1 MKDLNELQI
10 FSVLAREMNFTRTA
24 EALEISKAAVSR
36 AISSLEERLATRLLE
51 RTTRRLRLT
60 EAGEIYLIYAKR
72 CMEEADFAE
81 AAVSR
86 LAEQPRGTLRVAMPV
101 TLARSSIAPKL
112 AQFLKTYPELR
123 IEITLRGGQID
134 PIAERVDLVLQTTRP
149 EVDAQT
155 IQKRLAIIEMGIYAC
170 RRYLETAPALRAP
183 QDLTQ
188 HSCLTMTTVREGTI
202 WCLSKGGKVDEVR
215 LRGRVSVGD
224 PVVHRQL
231 CVDGVGIAILPDW
244 LVRDDVGRK
253 RLIRVLPEWAPTP
266 LELYALY
273 PTRLSLTPK
282 LNTFLN
288 FVETIVP

>member
-10 FSVLAREMNFTRTA
+10 FSVLAREMSFTRTA

-36 AISSLEERLATRLLE
+36 AIAGLEERLATRLLE

-72 CMEEADFAE
+72 CMEEAESAE
-81 AAVSR
+81 AAVSK

-101 TLARSSIAPKL
+101 TMARSSIAPKL
-112 AQFLKTYPELR
+112 AQFLKAYPEVR

-170 RRYLETAPALRAP
+170 RRYLATAPSLRAP
-183 QDLTQ
+183 QDLAQ
-188 HSCLTMTTVREGTI
+188 HSCLTMATTREGTN
-202 WCLSKGGKVDEVR
+202 WRLSKGGKVEEVR

-224 PVVHRQL
+224 PVIHRQL
-231 CVDGVGIAILPDW
+231 CLDGVGVAILPDW
-244 LVRDDVGRK
+244 LVRDDVRRK
-253 RLIRVLPEWAPTP
+253 RLIRILPEWAPAP

-288 FVETIVP
+288 FVEIIVP

>member
-1 MKDLNELQI
+1 MQDLNELQI
-10 FSVLAREMNFTRTA
+10 FSVLAREMSFTRTA

-36 AISSLEERLATRLLE
+36 AIASLEARLATRLLE

-72 CMEEADFAE
+72 CMEEAEYAE
-81 AAVSR
+81 AAVSK

-101 TLARSSIAPKL
+101 TMARSSIAPKL

-149 EVDAQT
+149 EADAQT
-155 IQKRLAIIEMGIYAC
+155 IQKRLAIIAMGIYAG
-170 RRYLETAPALRAP
+170 RRYLVTAPSLRAP
-183 QDLTQ
+183 QDLAQ

-202 WCLSKGGKVDEVR
+202 WRLSKGGKVEEVR

-224 PVVHRQL
+224 PVIHRQL
-231 CVDGVGIAILPDW
+231 CMDGVGIAILPDW
-244 LVRDDVGRK
+244 LVRDDVRRK
-253 RLIRVLPEWAPTP
+253 RLIRILPEWAPAP

-288 FVETIVP
+288 FVETVVP

>member
-10 FSVLAREMNFTRTA
+10 FSVLAREMSFTRTA

-36 AISSLEERLATRLLE
+36 AITSLEERLATRILE

-72 CMEEADFAE
+72 CMEEAEYAE
-81 AAVSR
+81 AAVSK

-134 PIAERVDLVLQTTRP
+134 PIAERVDVVFQTTRP

-170 RRYLETAPALRAP
+170 RHYLATAPSLRAP
-183 QDLTQ
+183 QDLAQ
-188 HSCLTMTTVREGTI
+188 HSCLTMTTVREGTT
-202 WCLSKGGKVDEVR
+202 WRLSKGGKVEEVR

-224 PVVHRQL
+224 PVIHRQL
-231 CVDGVGIAILPDW
+231 CIDGVGIAILPDW
-244 LVRDDVGRK
+244 LVRDDVRRK
-253 RLIRVLPEWAPTP
+253 RLIRILPEWAPAP

-288 FVETIVP
+288 FVETVVP

>member
-10 FSVLAREMNFTRTA
+10 FSVLAREMSFTRTA

-36 AISSLEERLATRLLE
+36 AIASLEERMATRLLE

-72 CMEEADFAE
+72 CMEEAEYAE
-81 AAVSR
+81 AAVSK

-155 IQKRLAIIEMGIYAC
+155 IQKRLAIIEMGIYAS
-170 RRYLETAPALRAP
+170 RRYLTTASSLRAP
-183 QDLTQ
+183 QDLAQ
-188 HSCLTMTTVREGTI
+188 HSCLTMVTTREGTN
-202 WCLSKGGKVDEVR
+202 WRLSKGGKVEEIR

-224 PVVHRQL
+224 PVIHRQL
-231 CVDGVGIAILPDW
+231 CTDGVGIAILPDW
-244 LVRDDVGRK
+244 LVRDDVRRK
-253 RLIRVLPEWAPTP
+253 RLIRILPEWAPAP

-288 FVETIVP
+288 FVESVAQ